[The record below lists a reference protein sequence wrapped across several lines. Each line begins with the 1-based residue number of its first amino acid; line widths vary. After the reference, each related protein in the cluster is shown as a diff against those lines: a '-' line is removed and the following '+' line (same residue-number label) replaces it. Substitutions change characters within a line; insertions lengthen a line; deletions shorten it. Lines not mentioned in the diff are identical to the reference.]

1 MLKRI
6 LSVLLICL
14 LLTGCGSST
23 PAEAV
28 EKQLLTSM
36 ESEFWQTLL
45 YDTVHTIHISEYGYD
60 EYGRKVR
67 EKLIL
72 NDETVTSSRYFW
84 SRDGLEC
91 TEISFDHQGWIPRP
105 IFRVKE
111 VYNENGKVRE
121 KTMYKFFTVSQRSIY
136 SYDDAGNLIRLEAT
150 DGEGNLEILQEYTW
164 DENGNRL
171 RTTDLSP
178 DGVQS
183 IVEYTYDETGNQTG
197 WYSRENGVLQEYV
210 ETTYDEQG
218 RKVFS
223 ARYDGNGERL
233 HYWEYTYSDD
243 GLEMTT
249 SYSGERTSIDYYNE
263 AGQCFRIE
271 TYDNDGNLTGVTN
284 YTYETIQVNQKPN
297 P

>member
-6 LSVLLICL
+6 ICAFLVCL
-14 LLTGCGSST
+14 LLTGCGQSYDGET
-23 PAEAV
+23 V
-28 EKQLLTSM
+28 EKQVVTSM
-36 ESEFWQTLL
+36 TSEFW
-45 YDTVHTIHISEYGYD
+45 YDGIFDQIHTTSVREYGYD
-60 EYGRKVR
+60 EYGRR
-67 EKLIL
+67 TYEKWIS
-72 NDETVTSSRYFW
+72 DGETISSSRYFW

-91 TEISFDHQGWIPRP
+91 TEISFDHQGWIPWP
-105 IFRVKE
+105 YARVKE
-111 VYNENGKVRE
+111 VYDENGKVRE

-178 DGVQS
+178 DGIQS